1 MKSIGCSLETGE
13 TVVISVCVEAGLVDI
28 DVKGWPGRAVVSS
41 HAGVIVISAE
51 RILKC

>member
-13 TVVISVCVEAGLVDI
+13 KVVISVCVEAGLVDI